1 MMEVDNRVD
10 FHVIWSHFNIQ
21 VGHCNDQ
28 MSLGH
33 SEVGEPATWHV
44 NQAVNG
50 KNRSSKLGNL
60 ESNVMCCSTLD
71 GGSL

>member
-1 MMEVDNRVD
+1 MEVDNRVD

-50 KNRSSKLGNL
+50 NWAIW
-60 ESNVMCCSTLD
+60 
-71 GGSL
+71 SLM